1 MEQYSLCTTQ
11 DNLTQ
16 EQHQPQG
23 AEGLTRLESL
33 NLYANKVADTAEL
46 LRLCPLKLLTDLNLR
61 LNPVT
66 KQESYRL
73 FVARF
78 LPRLRRLD
86 GSDIT
91 PSERSRAVCLF
102 ANLDLTSSDEGSA
115 DERARG
121 GGGRGG
127 RALPDSSPEEVR
139 GLTPPRAS
147 GGGRGG
153 GGRAQPH
160 SSPRAR
166 AARVERESR
175 NTLETRKAREMG
187 SNARAQSAGQV
198 YEDTEYYK
206 GKRLQQLQQ
215 SQQGEAH
222 ESLLLQGM
230 PHLPPTAYRLPPT
243 ASLIACCLFQRN
255 RKRTC
260 FHTSLNRL

>member
-1 MEQYSLCTTQ
+1 
-11 DNLTQ
+11 
-16 EQHQPQG
+16 
-23 AEGLTRLESL
+23 LTRLESL

-91 PSERSRAVCLF
+91 PAERSRAVCLF

-115 DERARG
+115 DERTRG

-127 RALPDSSPEEVR
+127 RALPDCSPEEVR

-153 GGRAQPH
+153 RAQPH
-160 SSPRAR
+160 ASPRAR
-166 AARVERESR
+166 SVRVERESR
-175 NTLETRKAREMG
+175 NTLETGKVREMG
-187 SNARAQSAGQV
+187 WNARAQSARQV
-198 YEDTEYYK
+198 YEDKEYYK
-206 GKRLQQLQQ
+206 GKRLQELQQ
-215 SQQGEAH
+215 SLQGEAH
-222 ESLLLQGM
+222 ESLQGM
-230 PHLPPTAYRLPPT
+230 PHRPPTAY
-243 ASLIACCLFQRN
+243 SLF
-255 RKRTC
+255 
-260 FHTSLNRL
+260 NRLLPL